1 MLFSTEAEAIPS
13 SIKLFQKWAVDFKK
27 SMFKEILGR
36 FFSNGDPW
44 LESDFNQQDK
54 QKSLDL

>member
-13 SIKLFQKWAVDFKK
+13 IKLFQKWAVDLKK